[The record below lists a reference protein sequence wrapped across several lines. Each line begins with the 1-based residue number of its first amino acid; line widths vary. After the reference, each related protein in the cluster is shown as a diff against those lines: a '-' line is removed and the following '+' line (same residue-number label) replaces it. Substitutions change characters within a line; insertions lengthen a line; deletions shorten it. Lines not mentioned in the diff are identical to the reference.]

1 MIGIF
6 VNLFDFGGKNIINVS
21 AFKIN
26 TIYSVNKTEVPKES
40 LWAQSNDKLLNVMSK
55 ELAKNKHEEV
65 SIHIAA
71 RKNITFT
78 RDFSISTNRGMYVR
92 ICGGDYS
99 YHAIGFDMKPL
110 KSF

>member
-1 MIGIF
+1 MG
-6 VNLFDFGGKNIINVS
+6 
-21 AFKIN
+21 
-26 TIYSVNKTEVPKES
+26 
-40 LWAQSNDKLLNVMSK
+40 K
-55 ELAKNKHEEV
+55 ELSKNKHEEI

-71 RKNITFT
+71 KKNITFT

-110 KSF
+110 KSFQIDWFNTTKSTCKIARFRGFYHVTFSLKGNTKFI